1 MPIITTRRGFVIGSL
16 ATGATLLS
24 VPAPACE
31 FFTGSLRVY
40 HPWTRAT
47 RPGEKTAIVCMTFDE
62 VTEPDR
68 LIGVE
73 SPVATGA
80 AMGGVAA
87 GPVVDFAILPGRTW
101 ALTEE
106 GTHVLLTGLRH
117 ELAVGREYPLRLTF
131 EKSGEVSAQL
141 SVDFPAV

>member
-1 MPIITTRRGFVIGSL
+1 MSIIITRRGLIFGSL
-16 ATGATLLS
+16 ATAAMLRS
-24 VPAPACE
+24 RRVPACE
-31 FFTGSLRVY
+31 FFTGSLRVH

-47 RPGEKTAIVCMTFDE
+47 RPGETTAIVCMLFDE
-62 VTEPDR
+62 VSEPDR

-80 AMGGVAA
+80 AMGGEAA
-87 GPVVDFAILPGRTW
+87 GPVVDFPILPGRDW

-117 ELAVGREYPLRLTF
+117 PLAVGREYPLRMTF
-131 EKSGEVSAQL
+131 EKSGIVSAQL
-141 SVDFPAV
+141 SVDFPAA

>member
-1 MPIITTRRGFVIGSL
+1 MPITISRRGFMFGSL
-16 ATGATLLS
+16 ATGAALQAY
-24 VPAPACE
+24 PALACE
-31 FFTGSLRVY
+31 FFTGSLRVH

-47 RPGEKTAIVCMTFDE
+47 RPGETTAIVCMLFDE
-62 VTEPDR
+62 VSEPDR

-80 AMGGVAA
+80 AMGGEAA
-87 GPVVDFAILPGRTW
+87 GPTVDFPILPGRDW

-117 ELAVGREYPLRLTF
+117 PLAVGREYPLRLTF
-131 EKSGEVSAQL
+131 EKSGVVSAQL
-141 SVDFPAV
+141 SVDFPAA